1 MAESPQADRV
11 LQARS
16 ALLKSPIFAL
26 QQLDVQQTGER
37 IMISGTVRSFYQK
50 QLAQEMVRSVTPGL
64 RLVNAIEVNRA
75 G

>member
-16 ALLKSPIFAL
+16 ALLKSRIFAL
-26 QQLDVQQTGER
+26 QQLDVQQTDER

-64 RLVNAIEVNRA
+64 RVVNAIEVNRA